1 MHMMQWK
8 RWSVVGVALLLFA
21 AALAACGDNKDEKAT
36 PTSPG
41 ATEPGVTAPT
51 ATETAATEPTE
62 ASGAGATIDVSAANI
77 AFAPETIDAPASE
90 SFTVQFDNQDDGLPH
105 SFAIFASEDDAQ
117 SGADPL
123 AATETITGPD
133 TTEVTVPALEPGEYF
148 VWCQVHTS
156 AMTATLVVQSG

>member
-1 MHMMQWK
+1 MMHMMQWK
-8 RWSVVGVALLLFA
+8 RWSVAVVALLLLAF
-21 AALAACGDNKDEKAT
+21 ALAACGDDKSEKAT

-51 ATETAATEPTE
+51 ATETATEPAE
-62 ASGAGATIDVSAANI
+62 GSGAGATIDVSAANI
-77 AFAPETIDAPASE
+77 AFAPETIEAPASE

-105 SFAIFASEDDAQ
+105 SFAMFASEADAQ

-133 TTEVTVPALEPGEYF
+133 TTEVTVPALEAGEYF
-148 VWCQVHTS
+148 VWCEVHTS
-156 AMTATLVVQSG
+156 AMTATLVAS